1 MLIAATIAFLLM
13 HYGSSSMAMMWPYD
27 QIEKLI
33 TQDVADEV
41 RQKQAMEIVAHMKA
55 ANKASDKEREKSV
68 DVLLKL
74 TSKRDTPIEEIER
87 AGQPL
92 IAEDKLT
99 AEKLLDMRFQLKAV
113 MTASEWTKVFAAR
126 AAASRRKVP

>member
-1 MLIAATIAFLLM
+1 MLIAATIAFVLM
-13 HYGSSSMAMMWPYD
+13 HYGSSAAAMMWPYD

-33 TQDVADEV
+33 KDDVADEV
-41 RQKQAMEIVAHMKA
+41 RQKQALEIVVQMKA
-55 ANKASDKEREKSV
+55 ANQAYEKERGKSV

-74 TSKRDTPIEEIER
+74 TSKRSSSIEEIER
-87 AGQPL
+87 TGQPL

-113 MTASEWTKVFAAR
+113 MTASEWTRVFAAR
-126 AAASRRKVP
+126 TAAGGKKAP